1 MANLIALKRQLICTF
16 TRQHLFKALMQAKDI
31 TFIAAKMLEQRRTA
45 RIKEVLRNI
54 CQQRIMRK
62 FRRRLERQGNGYDR
76 RLKNYIR
83 K

>member
-31 TFIAAKMLEQRRTA
+31 TFIAAKMHEQRRTA
-45 RIKEVLRNI
+45 RIKRVLRNI

-62 FRRRLERQGNGYDR
+62 FRHRFERQGNGYDR